1 MLPFQG
7 EMNEQKSELPENDL
21 NFHGRKKEIDEIV
34 QVLSG
39 ERDKRFAGVL
49 VNGTAG
55 IGKSAVAIQAG
66 HRLKNEFVVKCCS
79 LRGAYKGRNEDNG
92 VLREILN
99 VCVPDHQQG
108 SEYPKHVLLN
118 WCRRLGYKL
127 VLVVDDVEDAIGD
140 QGDYPFLNLVS
151 DMRMCSQCKIKFL
164 VTSRHSDISGAGSNI
179 QFDNKC
185 LDPLDVK
192 ESIEVLKNGAHL
204 TSDTDTDTE
213 VKLREIAELCENI
226 PLALR
231 LAGPLLAEESEYT
244 FEGLKKKLEQNP
256 AKTLGAEKMMEIAFE
271 KLDDSLKRALVRLSV
286 FPRSFKRD
294 AAKAILRENYDDDLT
309 NLKKRCLIQK
319 QDDRY
324 LIHLLIRSY
333 AKQVGKK
340 EEFCQILSDGKHGFL
355 RHFLSLILS
364 NARKYWGK
372 DTCKESFILF
382 NEERIN
388 LESTLREIAGQKEI
402 QHCSEMEAVMN
413 ECQQVAPYIEY
424 CVHFQLYDKF
434 LRGLLQLCQSQ
445 GKITKQ
451 VEILCLLYHEKRKYS
466 WNYEHKLEDLILQA
480 KELHDG
486 NLSHF
491 ERDRLSEAFYLNHYG
506 RYLSEDRN
514 EREQA
519 QPLLKQ
525 AISIYE
531 KERTR
536 FIAQMGHNAKYEE
549 RPLLKQAISIHE
561 KELNINDSTFDIG
574 RIYVQMGHNLNHGE
588 RYEEALNS
596 YTEALRFRS
605 SRYGKHIL
613 TAFAHKDLADYHFR
627 LGNFPKAEE
636 SYKEAIQL
644 LKDIEMDRQKEA
656 VSVYRN
662 YGKCCEERGK
672 IEEARQVLETGRDIA
687 TMEGSVRVK
696 VELNTSLALLLY
708 KKYRKEVKQ
717 ADKLAKKVFEMNK
730 ELKMDEW
737 PEITELGTFYK
748 RNDTSHVDEIRN

>member
-1 MLPFQG
+1 MVVCFLPFHEG
-7 EMNEQKSELPENDL
+7 L
-21 NFHGRKKEIDEIV
+21 NRKKLSKPRSLLPSNDGNIYGRTKEIEAIV
-34 QVLSG
+34 QALLGKRG
-39 ERDKRFAGVL
+39 ENVAAVL
-49 VNGTAG
+49 VSGTAG
-55 IGKSAVAIQAG
+55 VGKSTVAIQAG
-66 HRLKNEFVVKCCS
+66 YRLRDEFKDSVKFCS
-79 LRGAYKGRNEDNG
+79 LRGVNKDC

-99 VCVPDHQQG
+99 LYVPLYQQR
-108 SEYPKHVLLN
+108 SENPKHDLLD
-118 WCRRLGYKL
+118 WCRQIGNQKYKL
-127 VLVVDDVEDAIGD
+127 VLIVDNAEDAFD
-140 QGDYPFLNLVS
+140 DDHSLLKLLS
-151 DMRMCSQCKIKFL
+151 EMRMHSVGKIKFL
-164 VTSRHSDISGAGSNI
+164 VTSRRSDIETADAVSNI
-179 QFDNKC
+179 QFFKID
-185 LDPLDVK
+185 LGPLDVG
-192 ESIEVLKNGAHL
+192 ESIKFLKNGAHL

-213 VKLREIAELCENI
+213 DKLGEIAELCENI
-226 PLALR
+226 PLALQ
-231 LAGPLLAEESEYT
+231 LAGPLLKEESEYT
-244 FEGLKKKLEQNP
+244 FEELKIKLEQNP

-271 KLDDSLKRALVRLSV
+271 KLDDSLKRVLVSLSV
-286 FPRSFKRD
+286 FPQSFKRD
-294 AAKAILRENYDDDLT
+294 AAEAILGDNCAADLT

-355 RHFLSLILS
+355 RHFLSLILR
-364 NARKYWGK
+364 NAKKYWGK

-388 LESTLREIAGQKEI
+388 LESTLREVAGQKEI

-519 QPLLKQ
+519 HPLLKQ

-531 KERTR
+531 
-536 FIAQMGHNAKYEE
+536 EE
-549 RPLLKQAISIHE
+549 QAE
-561 KELNINDSTFDIG
+561 CDSTFDIG
-574 RIYVQMGHNLNHGE
+574 RIYIQMGHNAKLGE
-588 RYEEALNS
+588 RDQEALDS
-596 YTEALRFRS
+596 YSEALRFRS
-605 SRYGKHIL
+605 FHYGKHFL
-613 TAFAHKDLADYHFR
+613 TAFAHKDMADYYFR
-627 LGNFPKAEE
+627 LENFRKAKE
-636 SYKEAIQL
+636 SYQKAIQL
-644 LKDIEMDRQKEA
+644 LKDIDMVEQNEA
-656 VSVYRN
+656 VAVYEN
-662 YGKCCEERGK
+662 YGKCCEKIDEAQRMLEMERQ
-672 IEEARQVLETGRDIA
+672 AAADTPS
-687 TMEGSVRVK
+687 T
-696 VELNTSLALLLY
+696 
-708 KKYRKEVKQ
+708 EVS
-717 ADKLAKKVFEMNK
+717 E
-730 ELKMDEW
+730 
-737 PEITELGTFYK
+737 
-748 RNDTSHVDEIRN
+748 